1 MAESA
6 RDTGV
11 AIASGWARLSPRATW
26 WLALGLLLAGGVLG
40 WLASWLPWVTSGM
53 VWVGNPTLASLTRAL
68 ERALERYPLLRE
80 PVYVVIWFT
89 YDVLGVVL
97 ALVLI
102 SRHRP
107 RVRAALRIVYAL
119 WLASL
124 AASVLYFSGMLAT
137 GHGAALMPSLPPDMP
152 PADMPPIGAITPA
165 LGLWLGWLSFPLG
178 GAGLV
183 LARSAERRGLPV
195 DVPDMPAPRTRLE
208 VICAG
213 LATLGFIVWQVGFFA
228 LPWVTQG
235 CSGIHFSL
243 NHYLIGN
250 CSAWDSADMLAR
262 WSQGTQ
268 TELQIATGASS
279 IGFVTAVAR
288 ILTDLTL
295 ISMVVSL
302 VTLWA
307 AARLWVGSRGAGRY
321 GWLAACLAISGT
333 IALAAWQAS
342 AGALTRSEPLAFGAT
357 APPVYGPGVLVTFV
371 GMALAALSLA
381 AALASRWR
389 ASQQR

>member
-1 MAESA
+1 MAQSA
-6 RDTGV
+6 KDAGAANAGR
-11 AIASGWARLSPRATW
+11 WARLSPRTTW
-26 WLALGLLLAGGVLG
+26 RLALGLLLAGGVCG
-40 WLASWLPWVTSGM
+40 WIASWLPWVTSGNG
-53 VWVGNPTLASLTRAL
+53 WLGIPTLASLSPPLGRT
-68 ERALERYPLLRE
+68 LERYPLLME
-80 PVYVVIWFT
+80 PVLVVFWLT
-89 YDVLGVVL
+89 YDALGVVL
-97 ALVLI
+97 ALLLI
-102 SRHRP
+102 SPHRP
-107 RVRAALRIVYAL
+107 RMRAALRIVYAL

-124 AASVLYFSGMLAT
+124 VASALYISGMLAT
-137 GHGAALMPSLPPDMP
+137 GHGAALTPPPDMP
-152 PADMPPIGAITPA
+152 LADMPPIGAITPA

-178 GAGLV
+178 GAGLI
-183 LARSAERRGLPV
+183 LARSAERRGLPIV
-195 DVPDMPAPRTRLE
+195 ARGAPAARTRPEL
-208 VICAG
+208 IWAG
-213 LATLGFIVWQVGFFA
+213 LATLGVIAWEVGFFA

-307 AARLWVGSRGAGRY
+307 VARLWVGSRGAGRY
-321 GWLAACLAISGT
+321 GWLAACLAISGA